1 MRRTV
6 VVASFFSQRRRMG
19 TSGEDKAHPSQE
31 WLMGVACLSPVIL
44 QEPGTSTLTYIGC
57 LKIGEMN
64 LS

>member
-1 MRRTV
+1 
-6 VVASFFSQRRRMG
+6 MG